1 MLSERA
7 GQPVGLIEG
16 TLEQAPEAGMILLF
30 ARDLND
36 ALDHA
41 SAERRARTL
50 LVGLSALGDRPYLAR
65 WGLLGAI
72 ESSAIL
78 FALRA
83 PRRPYGR
90 AFFLR
95 RDLCE
100 KVPGVRMRGDSG
112 LHASISTPAYQDLS
126 SLLVAL
132 NLLVQGAP
140 PLEPN
145 APPPLLPSLS
155 ARASAAGP

>member
-1 MLSERA
+1 
-7 GQPVGLIEG
+7 
-16 TLEQAPEAGMILLF
+16 MILLF
-30 ARDLND
+30 ASDLND

-41 SAERRARTL
+41 SAERRARTQ
-50 LVGLSALGDRPYLAR
+50 LVGLSAQGDRPYLAR

-72 ESSAIL
+72 ESSAII

-100 KVPGVRMRGDSG
+100 KVPGVRMQGDSG
-112 LHASISTPAYQDLS
+112 VHASISTLAYQDLW

-140 PLEPN
+140 PLEPD
-145 APPPLLPSLS
+145 APPPPPTLS
-155 ARASAAGP
+155 ARESAAGP